1 MATIAKVIVDVPT
14 MQTDRPFDYL
24 VPPRLDGALQAG
36 MRVWVQFG
44 KGDRKVSGMVVAIAN
59 QSQYDGELKPLLDV
73 LDPTPVLNH
82 EMLGLSKWLAETTYS
97 FWIACMQTMLPT
109 MLKID
114 AVKVAEPLGLSADE
128 RTRYF
133 GQADSVAMNTLSDEQ
148 QIALMKLAQAGK
160 VAISYIKKDR
170 ARVKKVFYLVPQ
182 LSPEQ
187 AEEQKNQVRKNA
199 IKQLEL
205 LSFIKTWSAE
215 HQRPLL
221 TEVEHRHHLTKA
233 VINQAVAKGWL
244 KLEAHET
251 YRDPYPQ
258 LQHQPLT
265 QPLPLIDEQEA
276 VVKTINAAVK
286 AKEPKTFL
294 LEGVTGS
301 GKTEVY
307 LQVIAQVLAAGQTA
321 LMLVPEIA
329 LTPQM
334 VDRVKGRF
342 GMHVAVMHSGLSDG
356 EKYDEWRRIA
366 RGEAQVVVGAR
377 SAAFAP
383 LKHIGVFIMDE
394 EHETSYKQDSAPRYH
409 ARDVLLK
416 RAQIHHAPVVLG
428 SATPSLESRARAEK
442 GVYTLLRLPH
452 RINDQPLPPVHIVDM
467 RESFAQGGQ
476 EDFSA
481 PLLDALKLRLQR
493 HEQSVLLL
501 NRRGYSSFVMCR
513 DCGYVA
519 KCPNCDISLT
529 LHMDTHTLKCHYCG
543 HEEAIPHR
551 CPQCGS
557 DKIRYFGTGTQK
569 VEAQLQ
575 KLLPDARILRM
586 DVDTTRRKGGHARIL
601 NAFGAHQAD
610 ILLGTQMIAK
620 GLDFPDVTL
629 VGVINADTALGLPDF
644 RASEK
649 TFQLLTQVSGRAGR
663 ADKPGEVF
671 VQTFNPDHYAI
682 QYAKRQDYEG
692 FFRQEMA
699 VRHQGNYPPY
709 FFSTKIGVS
718 HVDETQ
724 AAKAIFSLAKELHDR
739 LSDSVIMLGPTPG
752 PIARLKNRYIYQIV
766 LKYKHEPTL
775 AETLQ
780 HILEETQQSSRQGF
794 QVTIDPEPLSFV

>member
-1 MATIAKVIVDVPT
+1 

-24 VPPRLDGALQAG
+24 VPPRLDGALQPG

-44 KGDRKVSGMVVAIAN
+44 KGARKVSGMVVALSD
-59 QSQYDGELKPLLDV
+59 QSEYAGELKPLLDV
-73 LDPTPVLNH
+73 LDPAPVLNQ
-82 EMLGLSKWLAETTYS
+82 EMLALSKWLAETTYS

-114 AVKVAEPLGLSADE
+114 AVKIAEPIALSAE
-128 RTRYF
+128 EQARYF
-133 GQADSVAMNTLSDEQ
+133 GQADSVAFNTLSDEDQ
-148 QIALMKLAQAGK
+148 VALMKLAQAEK
-160 VAISYIKKDR
+160 VAISYVKKDR
-170 ARVKKVFYLVPQ
+170 ARVKQVFYLIPQ
-182 LSPEQ
+182 LSAEQ
-187 AEEQKNQVRKNA
+187 VAAEKQQTRKNA
-199 IKQLEL
+199 VKQLQL
-205 LSFIKTWSAE
+205 LDLIGTWAAKHE
-215 HQRPLL
+215 RPLL
-221 TEVEHRHHLTKA
+221 TDVEHHTKLTKA
-233 VINQAVAKGWL
+233 TINQAAAKGWL

-258 LQHQPLT
+258 LRHQPLT
-265 QPLPLIDEQEA
+265 QPLPLTADQKKIVD
-276 VVKTINAAVK
+276 TINQAVK

-383 LKHIGVFIMDE
+383 LRHIGVFIMDE
-394 EHETSYKQDSAPRYH
+394 EHETSYKQDSVPRYH

-442 GVYTLLRLPH
+442 GVYTLLRLPQ

-467 RESFAQGGQ
+467 REAFAQGAQ

-481 PLLDALKLRLQR
+481 PLLDALKVRLER

-543 HEEAIPHR
+543 HEEAIPRR

-557 DKIRYFGTGTQK
+557 DKIRYYGTGTQK

-575 KLLPDARILRM
+575 TLLPNARILRM

-629 VGVINADTALGLPDF
+629 VGVINADTSLGLPDF

-718 HVDETQ
+718 HPDETQ
-724 AAKAIFSLAKELHDR
+724 AAKAIFSLAKELR
-739 LSDSVIMLGPTPG
+739 AQLSDQVIMLGPTPG

-766 LKYKHEPTL
+766 LKYKHEPAL
-775 AETLQ
+775 AKTLQ